1 MPTRTFR
8 STVRMGLGRLLLL
21 SVVSLLATGAAN
33 AARTEVDFPCRQI
46 WTADAQRILGA
57 RAEPVD
63 MGPKNC
69 VIKIGDKFP
78 IGIFTD
84 PGKQFQSWLAKARK
98 DPKTRKVTKLPLG
111 DEGYL
116 VDQRPAYTF
125 IFRKGN
131 TTYHVLVT
139 SLIKTSPVQRLALA
153 KAVAR
158 KASGA
163 PNPIV
168 S

>member
-1 MPTRTFR
+1 M
-8 STVRMGLGRLLLL
+8 
-21 SVVSLLATGAAN
+21 SVVFLLATGVAVAAP
-33 AARTEVDFPCRQI
+33 TQVDFPCRQI

-84 PGKQFQSWLAKARK
+84 PRKQFQFLLAKARK
-98 DPKTRKVTKLPLG
+98 DPKTRSVTKLALG

-116 VDQRPAYTF
+116 VDQRPGYTF
-125 IFRKGN
+125 IFRKGR
-131 TTYHVLVT
+131 TTYRVLVT
-139 SLIKTSPVQRLALA
+139 SLIKTSPAQRMALA

-163 PNPIV
+163 PNPLV